1 MEYLEYILA
10 ILAGICTAIPL
21 VIKLAST
28 IRNYHREQNWPGL
41 MSMVTKYMEEA
52 ETLFD
57 NGADKKAWVMGMV
70 QASAN
75 LVNYDI
81 DMEVVSEMIDSLCA
95 MSKKINAP
103 VEEQVVEE

>member
-1 MEYLEYILA
+1 MEYLECILA

-28 IRNYHREQNWPGL
+28 IKNYHREKNWPGL

-95 MSKKINAP
+95 MSKKVNAP
-103 VEEQVVEE
+103 VEERVVEE